1 MSGFNPSSPS
11 LSKFSSPLSR
21 APASRA
27 PARSALLLGLGRL
40 TPSFVA
46 GMEAEGIHTYAADDR
61 SEALDLS
68 AMVGPELMLLGNPGT
83 DGSWS
88 LVRDLRE
95 CCPSTSILVL
105 LDSADPHLA
114 LRVLSAGAD
123 DVVSPPHTVATV
135 LLRAHLLRN
144 RLGSAFEPHRAEA
157 VALRVERLSRTLTDS
172 KGNTPLTGRE
182 FELLERLVEAE
193 GQVVPREDLLRDIWG
208 SGQDSEAVL
217 DATVHR
223 LRKKIERDPASPDI
237 LTTVRGIGYRVEQSR
252 VEIADG

>member
-1 MSGFNPSSPS
+1 MIGFSASSPS
-11 LSKFSSPLSR
+11 PSKHSSHLSSS
-21 APASRA
+21 

-46 GMEAEGIHTYAADDR
+46 GLEAEGIHTYAAEDR
-61 SEALDLS
+61 SEALYLADV
-68 AMVGPELMLLGNPGT
+68 VGPELMLLGNPGT
-83 DGSWS
+83 DGNSA

-95 CCPSTSILVL
+95 CCPSASMLFL
-105 LDSADPHLA
+105 LDSADPQLA

-144 RLGSAFEPHRAEA
+144 RLGAASEPRRAEA
-157 VALRVERLSRTLTDS
+157 RALRVERLSRTLTDS

-182 FELLERLVEAE
+182 FELLERLVEAG